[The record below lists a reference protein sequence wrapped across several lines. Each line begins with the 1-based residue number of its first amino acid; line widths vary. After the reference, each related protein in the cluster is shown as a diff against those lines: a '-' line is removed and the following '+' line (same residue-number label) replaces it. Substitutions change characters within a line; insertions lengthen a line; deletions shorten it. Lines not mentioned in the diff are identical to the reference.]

1 MSASST
7 RIAVAAILAL
17 LFALAGG
24 LGWHRMRPSSSAHVE
39 MLASMPLTTS
49 GSPAATDPVAAV
61 ISSKPPSVPARE
73 VLPPRAAASD
83 VKAENEIAPKLSAGI
98 NTVDSPRIEPVTP
111 PSFDIVRVEPSGDA
125 LLAGRS
131 KPDSTVALLDRG
143 KVVAEAKADAGG
155 NFVMTPP
162 ALKPGD
168 YALSLR
174 EGQGAAAQQS
184 KQSVVVSV
192 PPSKMQQVVV
202 ALSEPGKATTL
213 LSAPPDPVPAAP
225 TVGAKEAA
233 SPPKLAI
240 QSVELENGSGLFA
253 SGTAPPGTDVRVYLN
268 DSRVAD
274 VIAAA
279 AGAWTVEVRKGLIA
293 GRYAVR
299 ADSLRQNQNV
309 EARVEVPFDVPMA
322 NEAKRSIA
330 GVAAREVSPANQP
343 AEVADAKPQSQSL
356 APKASAGGMPSKSAA
371 VVDQVQ
377 TEMVTRGDNL
387 WHISRE
393 RLGRGTRYTE
403 IYAANVT
410 QIRDPKLIYPG
421 QVFVLPHN

>member
-7 RIAVAAILAL
+7 RVAVAAAL
-17 LFALAGG
+17 VLLLALAGG
-24 LGWHRMRPSSSAHVE
+24 LGWQSIRPSSSAHVE
-39 MLASMPLTTS
+39 MSAAVPSTTR
-49 GSPAATDPVAAV
+49 GSPAATDPAAV
-61 ISSKPPSVPARE
+61 STSSKRPSVPARE
-73 VLPPRAAASD
+73 ALPSRAAASN
-83 VKAENEIAPKLSAGI
+83 VKAESEGAPAPPAGA
-98 NTVDSPRIEPVTP
+98 NPVDAPRIEPATP

-131 KPDSTVALLDRG
+131 KPDGTVALLDRG

-174 EGQGAAAQQS
+174 EGQGATAQQS
-184 KQSVVVSV
+184 KQSVIVSV
-192 PPSKMQQVVV
+192 PPSKKQQVVV
-202 ALSEPGKATTL
+202 ALMEPGKAATL
-213 LSAPPDPVPAAP
+213 LSAPPGPMPAAP
-225 TVGAKEAA
+225 TVGVKELAP
-233 SPPKLAI
+233 PPKLAI
-240 QSVELENGSGLFA
+240 RSVELENGSGLFA

-299 ADSLRQNQNV
+299 ADSLKPNQDV
-309 EARVEVPFDVPMA
+309 EARVEVPFDVP
-322 NEAKRSIA
+322 
-330 GVAAREVSPANQP
+330 VATETKPSTASVEPREVSPASQP
-343 AEVADAKPQSQSL
+343 PQVADAKPQIGRST
-356 APKASAGGMPSKSAA
+356 PEASTAGMPSKAAA
-371 VVDQVQ
+371 VVDEVQ

-387 WHISRE
+387 WHISRQ
-393 RLGRGTRYTE
+393 RLGHGTRYTE

-410 QIRDPKLIYPG
+410 QIRDPKLVYPG